1 MVTGSNCPSLEEH
14 RGNCESSHPTAR
26 GLTLRSPWRQEEEG
40 CATKRILENHRTPLR
55 GIRYCLPNGLNYLRN
70 ITKRKRIMLAETHFN
85 DLGDAHVFLLGNY
98 LRTKL
103 RVQVTVKNR
112 QFGI

>member
-40 CATKRILENHRTPLR
+40 CAAKRIWENHRTPLR
-55 GIRYCLPNGLNYLRN
+55 GIRYRLPKGLNHLRN

-85 DLGDAHVFLLGNY
+85 DLGDAHIFLLSNY
-98 LRTKL
+98 LRMKL
-103 RVQVTVKNR
+103 RVQVTVNNR
-112 QFGI
+112 LFDI